1 MTTTTTTTTIRS
13 RSVTGLISL
22 AFLAFISLGLPNGL
36 LGVAWPSIRA
46 DFVLP
51 LEAMGLLLI
60 ASTLGYLSS
69 SFFSGQIVTRLGVG
83 GTLAAACFATGSALI
98 GYTLVPAW
106 WMVMALGVLAGW
118 GGGAIDA
125 SLNTYVAANFKART
139 MQWLH
144 ASFGVGMTLGPII
157 MTSALVL
164 FENWRVG
171 YFTVGTAQ
179 IALAVGFGLT
189 VSLWKRPVA
198 DISIRKEQ
206 ALLEYQTPL
215 LETLR
220 ESGAWVSIALF
231 FIFTGSQ
238 MTLGHWA
245 YTLLV
250 DSRGVSAQA
259 AGLWAGSYWGMF
271 TLGRI
276 MAGVFSGRI
285 GLHRLLQFSLLFSL
299 LGAGLLWWNPLPW
312 VSLFGVVLIGFA
324 AAPIF
329 PGLMTATIERVGVR
343 HTANTIGMQVS
354 AAAIGMSLMPALA
367 GALAA
372 SLGLEIIP
380 PYVFGLYALL
390 IGLYLVS
397 WLNRPGSQVE

>member
-1 MTTTTTTTTIRS
+1 MTTTTTTIRS
-13 RSVTGLISL
+13 QSLTGLILL

-36 LGVAWPSIRA
+36 LGVAWPSMRA
-46 DFVLP
+46 DFGLT
-51 LEAMGLLLI
+51 LEAMGSLLI
-60 ASTLGYLSS
+60 ASTVGYLTS

-98 GYTLVPAW
+98 GYTLVPVW
-106 WMVMALGVLAGW
+106 WMVMALGVVAGW

-157 MTSALVL
+157 MTSALVM
-164 FENWRVG
+164 FENWRIG

-179 IALAVGFGLT
+179 MVLATGFWLT
-189 VSLWKRPVA
+189 INLWKRPTSGN
-198 DISIRKEQ
+198 SIKQGQ
-206 ALLEYQTPL
+206 ALLEHRTPL
-215 LETLR
+215 LKTLH

-250 DSRGVSAQA
+250 DARGVSAQA

-276 MAGVFSGRI
+276 MAGIFAGRI
-285 GLHRLLQFSLLFSL
+285 GLHHLLQFSLLFSL

-329 PGLMTATIERVGVR
+329 PGLMSATIERVGVL

-367 GALAA
+367 GALAGR
-372 SLGLEIIP
+372 LGLEVIP
-380 PYVFGLYALL
+380 PYVFSLYLLL
-390 IGLYLVS
+390 IGMYIIS
-397 WLNRPGSQVE
+397 RLNRSSSLVE

>member
-1 MTTTTTTTTIRS
+1 MTTTTTTIRS
-13 RSVTGLISL
+13 RSVTGLILL

-36 LGVAWPSIRA
+36 LGVAWPSMRA
-46 DFVLP
+46 DFMLT
-51 LEAMGLLLI
+51 LEAMGSLLI
-60 ASTLGYLSS
+60 ASTVGYLTS

-83 GTLAAACFATGSALI
+83 GTLAAACFATGVALL

-106 WMVMALGVLAGW
+106 WMVMALGVVAGW

-144 ASFGVGMTLGPII
+144 ASFGVGMTLGPVI
-157 MTSALVL
+157 MTSALIL
-164 FENWRVG
+164 FENWRIG
-171 YFTVGTAQ
+171 YFTVGAAQ
-179 IALAVGFGLT
+179 IMLAAGFALT
-189 VSLWKRPVA
+189 VNLWKQPTGY
-198 DISIRKEQ
+198 ISNHKEQ
-206 ALLEYQTPL
+206 AILEYRTPL

-220 ESGAWVSIALF
+220 QTGAWVSIALF

-250 DSRGVSAQA
+250 DSRGVGAQV

-276 MAGVFSGRI
+276 LAGLYAGRV

-299 LGAGLLWWNPLPW
+299 VGAGMLWWNPIPW
-312 VSLFGVVLIGFA
+312 VSLFGVILIGFA

-329 PGLMTATIERVGVR
+329 PGLMSATIDRVEVR

-354 AAAIGMSLMPALA
+354 AAAIGMSLLPALA

-372 SLGLEIIP
+372 RLG
-380 PYVFGLYALL
+380 
-390 IGLYLVS
+390 
-397 WLNRPGSQVE
+397 